1 MGVAQHLKI
10 YHNAINIIV
19 ATLRAYYYWEGT
31 ILV

>member
-19 ATLRAYYYWEGT
+19 ATLRAYYWEGT